1 MGAKVSQKCFTYFR
15 TKLQSSL
22 DSATLDKGLLSNISI
37 KYAHSK
43 RIEILLQR
51 EKEKVN
57 YSCEI

>member
-22 DSATLDKGLLSNISI
+22 DSATLDKGLLSNTPT

-43 RIEILLQR
+43 RMKILLQWK
-51 EKEKVN
+51 KEKVN
-57 YSCEI
+57 YS